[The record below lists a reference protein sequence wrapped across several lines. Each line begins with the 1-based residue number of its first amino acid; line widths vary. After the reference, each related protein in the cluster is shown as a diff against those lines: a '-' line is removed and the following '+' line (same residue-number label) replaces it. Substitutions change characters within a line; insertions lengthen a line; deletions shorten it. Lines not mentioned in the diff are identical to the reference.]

1 MESEILN
8 YLVKYS
14 EEIRYRAIRI
24 LIVFSFFFLLFV
36 VFKIEYVTV
45 FGKRFLF
52 VFPDPYDNIGAQVLF
67 ILREHILPPGTQ
79 LIIIKPVDGVMADFY
94 TCMALS
100 IILTMP
106 IIIYHVSKFIA
117 PALKNE
123 EMALLKS
130 IIIPASLLFFAG
142 AFVGIY
148 FIAPELFRIFTFFD
162 TGLGAAPTLSVSSF
176 VSFLFM
182 YIIAFGL
189 SFEIPVFMTGLSRFG
204 IVTADT
210 WKNNWRYA
218 VIGSLIYG
226 MIFSPGVTG
235 FTMIVIATPMIAL
248 YFGGIYF
255 ARRAERAFNKSEKK
269 SESTEQ

>member
-1 MESEILN
+1 MENELLE

-14 EEIRYRAIRI
+14 DEIRYRVIRI

-36 VFKIEYVTV
+36 VFKVQYITI
-45 FGKRFLF
+45 FGYHFLF
-52 VFPDPYDNIGAQVLF
+52 IYPNPYDNIGAQALF
-67 ILREHILPPGTQ
+67 LLKAHILPPGTQ

-100 IILTMP
+100 LILSMP
-106 IIIYHVSKFIA
+106 VIIYHVSKFIA

-142 AFVGIY
+142 SFVGVY
-148 FIAPELFRIFTFFD
+148 FISPELFRIFTSFD
-162 TGLGAAPTLSVSSF
+162 IGLGASATLSVSGF
-176 VSFLFM
+176 ISFLFM

-210 WKNNWRYA
+210 WRNNWRYA
-218 VIGSLIYG
+218 VIGALIYG

-235 FTMIVIATPMIAL
+235 FTMVIIALPMIAL

-255 ARRAERAFNKSEKK
+255 ARRAERAFNESEKA